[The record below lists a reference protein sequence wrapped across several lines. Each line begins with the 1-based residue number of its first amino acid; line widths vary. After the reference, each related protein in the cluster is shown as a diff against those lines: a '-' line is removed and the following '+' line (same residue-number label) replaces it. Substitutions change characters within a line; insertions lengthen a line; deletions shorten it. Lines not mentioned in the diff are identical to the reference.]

1 MKTLRT
7 LLTFLILGWATPAL
21 AGDAIVKI
29 KHGKVEPAEV
39 IVTKGDIVTFQNVD
53 EMPGGHSIV
62 ADAGSFKS
70 PGLSPGEEWSHSFEN
85 LGTYPYHIGEHPDAK
100 GKVIVE

>member
-62 ADAGSFKS
+62 ADDGSFKS
-70 PGLSPGEEWSHSFEN
+70 QPSSC
-85 LGTYPYHIGEHPDAK
+85 PDRARMLLT
-100 GKVIVE
+100 I

>member
-62 ADAGSFKS
+62 ADDGSFES
-70 PGLSPGEEWSHSFEN
+70 PALDAGERWSPTFQK
-85 LGTYPYHIGEHPDAK
+85 LGMFPYHIGEHPDAK

>member
-7 LLTFLILGWATPAL
+7 LLTFLSLGWATPAL
-21 AGDAIVKI
+21 AGDAIVKL

-62 ADAGSFKS
+62 ADAGHHLAIGVAAFGQHLGSHIS
-70 PGLSPGEEWSHSFEN
+70 PRDHQQNTHRSLHQ
-85 LGTYPYHIGEHPDAK
+85 T
-100 GKVIVE
+100 